1 MPSAVGGFHTTPNE
15 SRGHPPPHERRSV
28 LFRPTVFQHRFRGA
42 ERADS
47 GRTTYKHPADCPRA
61 SPVRTT
67 DQPVRIGNHGRPVG
81 RFNALIHER
90 RLRDPL
96 HGDSR
101 AGALGVSVGPKPEST
116 QHTRALPPAT
126 RRLDTGEDAS
136 YPSDYRDVT
145 SYVLFGIEQRTAT
158 PPGRSPER
166 AHLGSRRGSY
176 CSCYTPAFTPARGPT
191 GRPAG

>member
-1 MPSAVGGFHTTPNE
+1 MNREATPLRTNVDRCC
-15 SRGHPPPHERRSV
+15 SDRPCFSTDLGALNGSIPAGPRINTRRI
-28 LFRPTVFQHRFRGA
+28 A
-42 ERADS
+42 
-47 GRTTYKHPADCPRA
+47 PRA
-61 SPVRTT
+61 SLVQTT

-96 HGDSR
+96 YGDSR